1 MAKKKVIIIPG
12 ENKQKWL
19 CTFNDLM
26 TILLAFFVLI
36 LSMSSPNALRDAIL
50 LILSARSFDDI
61 KTNQDKLVLKE
72 ELLMQLNSYLNTG
85 LTKNIYFTSFVVR

>member
-1 MAKKKVIIIPG
+1 MAKKKVII
-12 ENKQKWL
+12 
-19 CTFNDLM
+19 
-26 TILLAFFVLI
+26 
-36 LSMSSPNALRDAIL
+36 SPQVRDAIL

-85 LTKNIYFTSFVVR
+85 LIKNIYFTSFVVR

>member
-1 MAKKKVIIIPG
+1 LGFNRITLHNNRLNRRGQKKVII
-12 ENKQKWL
+12 
-19 CTFNDLM
+19 
-26 TILLAFFVLI
+26 
-36 LSMSSPNALRDAIL
+36 SPQVRDAIL